1 MADNAASIGAVLYVS
16 FIILTRYVT
25 QAKNAAKAA
34 VRLPRPKSFLLSEK
48 TTAVPLTDKKG
59 CQNFRFCIS
68 WSCSHV
74 VRICCNFLNYGC
86 PDNNFVNF
94 CPSSWGSRTR
104 QGWNIRAGNN
114 SLCEGQHRR
123 RCIKLTAEYNCLHYM
138 RMPVLTVCLTVSE
151 EMLNQQTDK
160 CCFTISDPNLH
171 ANPLI
176 FARWELFYMIS
187 CSNQVQILER
197 KKLFI
202 PDNFLQK
209 VIRSFSSCEYD
220 VAMHS
225 VRLPV
230 TVEKKLS

>member
-25 QAKNAAKAA
+25 QAKNEAKAA

-48 TTAVPLTDKKG
+48 ATAVPLTDKKG

-94 CPSSWGSRTR
+94 YPSSWGSRTR
-104 QGWNIRAGNN
+104 QGRNIRAGNN

-123 RCIKLTAEYNCLHYM
+123 RCIKLTVEYNFLHYM

-176 FARWELFYMIS
+176 FARWELFYMIEL
-187 CSNQVQILER
+187 CSVSTNHVQILER
-197 KKLFI
+197 SVLLRKKNFI
-202 PDNFLQK
+202 HDNFLQK
-209 VIRSFSSCEYD
+209 W
-220 VAMHS
+220 
-225 VRLPV
+225 
-230 TVEKKLS
+230 